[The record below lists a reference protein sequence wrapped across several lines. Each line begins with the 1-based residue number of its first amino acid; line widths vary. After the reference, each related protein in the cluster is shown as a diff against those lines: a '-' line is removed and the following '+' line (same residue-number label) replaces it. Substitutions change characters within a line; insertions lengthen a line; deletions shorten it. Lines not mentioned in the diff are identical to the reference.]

1 MYGLDPSTDVSLLI
15 GCTLDH
21 VGVGRHQVSLAL
33 AGNPHPR
40 CSLTIEGDFVVGS
53 RDGTRRTFSDAVEGS
68 GAITP
73 LLSLSVVTADVP
85 ENGRLRISF
94 SDGSVIEA
102 LDSESDY
109 ESYQLSIGERVII
122 V

>member
-1 MYGLDPSTDVSLLI
+1 MYGLDPSTDVSLLV

-21 VGVGRHQVSLAL
+21 VGVGRHQVSLAM
-33 AGNPHPR
+33 AGNPYPH

-53 RDGTRRTFSDAVEGS
+53 RDGTLRTFSDAVKGS

-73 LLSLSVVTADVP
+73 LLSLTIVAADIP
-85 ENGRLRISF
+85 ENGRLRIGL

-102 LDSESDY
+102 LDSETHY
-109 ESYQLSIGERVII
+109 ESYQLSLGEQLI
-122 V
+122 VV